1 MIFKNKRYSNKYNKN
16 VIKNSVTVY
25 ADSIGNTEINREAIW
40 ITLVEQYKRSFNSF
54 LIRQRAY
61 IRYVV
66 GIGLFYFG
74 WMWIKIRRR
83 RINRQSARHESKLVK
98 SIFEG
103 AKGKERCECQQ
114 RPKIKYHLRLPR
126 TCYCCISPWL
136 LFIDKIPWTSLLNIN
151 IINLSDIYYQ
161 IVLGNM
167 SFFYDN

>member
-1 MIFKNKRYSNKYNKN
+1 MIKNKTYNNKYNN
-16 VIKNSVTVY
+16 NIIKNSVTVY

-136 LFIDKIPWTSLLNIN
+136 LFIDKIPWTSFLNI
-151 IINLSDIYYQ
+151 
-161 IVLGNM
+161 
-167 SFFYDN
+167 

>member
-98 SIFEG
+98 VFLKARKGRNGVSASNDLKLSI
-103 AKGKERCECQQ
+103 
-114 RPKIKYHLRLPR
+114 ISDYHELAIVASHH
-126 TCYCCISPWL
+126 CYFL
-136 LFIDKIPWTSLLNIN
+136 
-151 IINLSDIYYQ
+151 
-161 IVLGNM
+161 
-167 SFFYDN
+167 